1 MNEWTNDRHR
11 EWRERSKTLFAE
23 NVEYTEK
30 SLGIQKKLL
39 ELVSES
45 MQSQYVKKEKRVY
58 ILAIN
63 NWKMK

>member
-1 MNEWTNDRHR
+1 MNNRHT
-11 EWRERSKTLFAE
+11 EGRERSKTLFAE
-23 NVEYTEK
+23 NVGYTEK
-30 SLGIQKKLL
+30 SLGIQKKLP

-45 MQSQYVKKEKRVY
+45 MQSQYTKREQHFY